1 MSRSWH
7 GFFLITDALAMSCP
21 SGATAT
27 SQQQFV
33 LRWHY
38 HEPTLLHGLSYFLDQ
53 DVLTDVTISVG
64 AHQLRAHKV
73 ILAMCSVYFL
83 QMFQE
88 LKSTHP
94 VVVLHNVSFDE
105 VKAILSFMYRGQ
117 CVVSQEQ
124 LPSLL
129 SVAKL
134 LKVQGLCDMKVPDKQ
149 VQTTLAP
156 EKEESVHERGTDGDT
171 LTNEQTCDTY
181 ETAFHKNCISR
192 QEQIESINLKR
203 QTSEDMHA
211 VQDLSTDNKTTA
223 FNRRESLPQQ
233 IDDKTAPVMSDTPTP
248 LKFDEDCC
256 LPFPMY
262 PTMAPGR
269 RQLPLAVPRESS
281 ETCKCFLCGK
291 YLSNQY
297 NLRVHMETHEEA
309 YHACQSCPHVSRSRD
324 ALRKHVS
331 YRHPEEYHN
340 RKRKKTSDS

>member
-1 MSRSWH
+1 M
-7 GFFLITDALAMSCP
+7 
-21 SGATAT
+21 
-27 SQQQFV
+27 
-33 LRWHY
+33 
-38 HEPTLLHGLSYFLDQ
+38 
-53 DVLTDVTISVG
+53 
-64 AHQLRAHKV
+64 
-73 ILAMCSVYFL
+73 
-83 QMFQE
+83 E

-134 LKVQGLCDMKVPDKQ
+134 LKVQGLCDMKVPEKQ
-149 VQTTLAP
+149 VQTSLAP
-156 EKEESVHERGTDGDT
+156 DRDECVQERGTGRCDT
-171 LTNEQTCDTY
+171 LTNEQICDTY
-181 ETAFHKNCISR
+181 ENALYKTYVSR
-192 QEQIESINLKR
+192 QEQPESINLKR
-203 QTSEDMHA
+203 QTNEDMHA
-211 VQDLSTDNKTTA
+211 VQDLSKDSQVTAAYNRSHSLPHQMDDNKTVPA
-223 FNRRESLPQQ
+223 INDP
-233 IDDKTAPVMSDTPTP
+233 PTP
-248 LKFDEDCC
+248 IKSDEDCC
-256 LPFPMY
+256 PPFPPY
-262 PTMAPGR
+262 PAMAPGR
-269 RQLPLAVPRESS
+269 RQLPLMTPRESS